1 MNSLAIHYS
10 RGRDSYDNE
19 PTQLS
24 ADNFAA
30 FTEHVV
36 ADRSPAKGRTY
47 FCGPLSLGPHDRPSD
62 YPNPGHYRLASHA
75 LPRRFI
81 AIDFDAFKDPETFAS
96 IFGDFET
103 LSGFGYTTWS
113 HTDEVPRARAVFELS
128 REVARAEGMALG
140 HSLSRLIATAYGED
154 AVYIDKSVYQNE
166 QPVFT
171 PGPAAHIYYF
181 PGKPV
186 DVDMVLA
193 KFPEPAVASPLMNTK
208 HVDDEGSGSAGS
220 RYARLTLKSLE
231 QVLSRIDCDDEPTWF
246 EVGNALARAYGEGV
260 RGMFH
265 RFSSGELR
273 GRICVKYDEAETNNR
288 FSRALDELF
297 SRPDGYGVR
306 YLIHL
311 TGLDSQSLEFEADE
325 SVISQGAPQAVF
337 PTVRA
342 DGKPK
347 QVSENLEAVIA
358 ACSIIV
364 RYNQIKKLSEVLIP
378 SLASVL
384 DEADNT
390 ALNSVIDCAVRAGMT
405 PTRIPEML
413 SAIAAQRPF
422 CPVQQYIT
430 LKPWDGTPRF
440 DRFLHQIVCSDPI
453 FAGKLWRRWLIQAV
467 AAVFEPH
474 GIANAGVIV
483 LTGAQGVGKTRLLSD
498 LASGV
503 PGVFLEGQTLNPAD
517 KDSVMTAVSHWIV
530 ELGELDATFRKADLA
545 QLKAFITKRQDTLR
559 RPYARKDSMFPRR
572 TVFAGTVNDFEFLHD
587 PTGNRRFW
595 PIHMTA
601 FVRDES
607 IDYQQLWAEVNTW
620 YEAGEKWYL
629 SPTEMQELEKR
640 SRAHVVA
647 DPDVEALLATYKFEG
662 CERWTEQTM
671 SAVCL
676 SLSILNPTRST
687 TMRLAAAIRKHNGGR
702 LPRES
707 NGVKYH
713 VVPDLTVAKPVV
725 PVGLSGT
732 FRHN

>member
-1 MNSLAIHYS
+1 MNSPAIHYS

-30 FTEHVV
+30 FAEQVV
-36 ADRSPAKGRTY
+36 ADRSPAKGKNY

-62 YPNPGHYRLASHA
+62 YSNPGHYRLASHA
-75 LPRRFI
+75 LSRRFL

-96 IFGDFET
+96 IFEDFET
-103 LSGFGYTTWS
+103 FSGFGYTTWS
-113 HTDEVPRARAVFELS
+113 HTVKVPRARAVLELS
-128 REVARAEGMALG
+128 REVSRAEGVMLG
-140 HSLSRLIATAYGED
+140 HSLNRLIASAYGED
-154 AVYIDKSVYQNE
+154 AVYLDKSVYQNE

-171 PGPAAHIYYF
+171 PGPAATVYHF
-181 PGKPV
+181 PGKPL

-193 KFPEPAVASPLMNTK
+193 KYPEPAVASPLMNTK
-208 HVDDEGSGSAGS
+208 HADDEGSGSAGG

-231 QVLSRIDCDDEPTWF
+231 HLLSRIDCDEEPTWF
-246 EVGNALARAYGEGV
+246 EVGNALARAYGEGA

-273 GRICVKYDEAETNNR
+273 GRVCAKYDEAETNNK
-288 FSRALDELF
+288 FSRALDELS

-311 TGLDSQSLEFEADE
+311 AGLDFDSVDFEDAEDAKLGHRPP
-325 SVISQGAPQAVF
+325 ITFPALGITGRPQ
-337 PTVRA
+337 
-342 DGKPK
+342 
-347 QVSENLEAVIA
+347 QVTENLDAVLA
-358 ACSIIV
+358 AHSINV

-378 SLASVL
+378 GLASVL

-430 LKPWDGTPRF
+430 LRPWDGTPRF
-440 DRFLHQIVCSDPI
+440 ERFLDQIVCSYPV

-467 AAVFEPH
+467 AAVFEPQ
-474 GIANAGVIV
+474 GMANAGVIV

-559 RPYARKDSMFPRR
+559 RPYARKDSMLPRR

-595 PIHMTA
+595 PIHMAA

-607 IDYQQLWAEVNTW
+607 IDYQQLWAEVKTW
-620 YEAGEKWYL
+620 YDAGEKWYL
-629 SPTEMQELEKR
+629 NQTAMQELEQH
-640 SRAHVVA
+640 SRTHMVA
-647 DPDVEALLATYKFEG
+647 DPEIEALLAYYKFEG
-662 CERWTEQTM
+662 CERWTEKTM
-671 SAVCL
+671 SAICMT
-676 SLSILNPTRST
+676 LSISNPTRST
-687 TMRLAAAIRKHNGGR
+687 CMRLAAAIRKHNGGR

-713 VVPDLTVAKPVV
+713 VVPERP
-725 PVGLSGT
+725 G
-732 FRHN
+732 